1 MTMEEKEWRQLCAMV
16 AQESDPQRLSE
27 LVDQIIVALD
37 AQELRNRNDDPR
49 LGREPSA
56 EAPPDRF

>member
-16 AQESDPQRLSE
+16 AKERDPQRLSE

-37 AQELRNRNDDPR
+37 AQELRNRKDEPR
-49 LGREPSA
+49 LNRPADTQGV
-56 EAPPDRF
+56 PDRF